1 MLNAEQISKNY
12 EKHLKIVDTYI
23 GDRADGI
30 KSMLHHMQE
39 TYMMAPAS
47 GKTWYHNAF
56 PGGYVDH
63 VNRVVQF
70 SIEQSRLLENGWNY
84 YYTEEQLVFSAL
96 FHDLGKIGDGDK
108 PNYIPQTDKW
118 RQDKLS
124 EMYTFNPD
132 LDFMLIP
139 DRSLYILQKFDI
151 KVSHNEFLGIRLH
164 DGVFDKANEA
174 YFYSHNP
181 NSRMKTNIVYV
192 LHMADFMASKVI
204 RYLVTIYWW
213 SCTKSTKNQ
222 VNHRKK
228 GKFFEWTNKYAKK
241 SINDNINILDEY
253 CLSLLPCLL
262 LYCLTFFSFSITF

>member
-23 GDRADGI
+23 GDRADSI
-30 KSMLHHMQE
+30 KSMLTHMQE

-56 PGGYVDH
+56 AGGYVDH
-63 VNRVVQF
+63 VNRVVQYAV
-70 SIEQSRLLENGWNY
+70 EQHRLYIKMGGTVDY
-84 YYTEEQLVFSAL
+84 SEEQLVFAAL

-139 DRSLYILQKFDI
+139 DRSLFILQKFGV
-151 KVSHNEFLGIRLH
+151 KVDQKEFLGIRCH

-174 YFYSHNP
+174 YFFSHVES
-181 NSRMKTNIVYV
+181 SRQKTALISV
-192 LHMADFMASKVI
+192 LHTADFLASKVE
-204 RYLVTIYWW
+204 YDMWKNNGGNAQPKTQKTN
-213 SCTKSTKNQ
+213 SSTGKRVNSSTGLSNLLKN
-222 VNHRKK
+222 
-228 GKFFEWTNKYAKK
+228 
-241 SINDNINILDEY
+241 I
-253 CLSLLPCLL
+253 
-262 LYCLTFFSFSITF
+262 